1 MRTILEELDSML
13 SKTIEQLETQLVDNQ
28 DLTDTDQEYL
38 QDYIDSLENERYD
51 VNELLEEIS

>member
-51 VNELLEEIS
+51 VNELLEEMS

>member
-1 MRTILEELDSML
+1 MRTILEQLDSML
-13 SKTIEQLETQLVDNQ
+13 SKTIEQLETQLIDNQ